1 MKHNSVVRRT
11 LCITGSAVMLAGL
24 LSGYTYKDAAAVSV
38 PAAPAYSVSRP
49 SSDNIT
55 AGSTCVVTATSLY
68 VRSGPG
74 EYYAS
79 RGMLTKGYSVKILEV
94 DGRWG
99 RISDGWICLD
109 YVRLTSGGSGS
120 SQTPAKAGTVTA
132 TTLNIRSGPGT
143 NYSTRGTLTKGYQ
156 VNLLELKNGWGR
168 IDEGWVSLKYISGYE
183 NNTSNS
189 GSGSSVTSGS
199 TVQVTADYLNIRQGA
214 GTNYARVGHLNRG
227 DKVTVLE
234 VSGSWGRI
242 SSGWISLNYVKYV
255 DGGSSSSSST
265 SKISEGDT
273 VKVTASALRVR
284 KGAGTNYPEIGVLYE
299 GRTVKIVEILNG
311 WGRIEDGGW
320 ISLSYVK
327 NANASW

>member
-1 MKHNSVVRRT
+1 MKHNSVIRRT

-24 LSGYTYKDAAAVSV
+24 LSGYMHQDVAAASV
-38 PAAPAYSVSRP
+38 HTAPVYSVSRP

-74 EYYAS
+74 EYYSS
-79 RGMLTKGYSVKILEV
+79 RGMLTNGYSVNILEV

-109 YVRLTSGGSGS
+109 YVRLTSGGSSS
-120 SQTPAKAGTVTA
+120 SQSTAKAGTVTA

-156 VNLLELKNGWGR
+156 VNLLELRNGWGR
-168 IDEGWVSLKYISGYE
+168 IDDGWVSLKYISGYE

-189 GSGSSVTSGS
+189 SSSSVSNGS
-199 TVQVTADYLNIRQGA
+199 TVQVTADYLNVRQGA

-227 DKVTVLE
+227 DKVTILE
-234 VSGSWGRI
+234 VNGSWGRI
-242 SSGWISLNYVKYV
+242 SNGWISLNYVKYLNS
-255 DGGSSSSSST
+255 DSSSST
-265 SKISEGDT
+265 SNSKISEGDT
-273 VKVTASALRVR
+273 VKVIASALRVR

-299 GRTVKIVEILNG
+299 GRTVKIVEIING
-311 WGRIEDGGW
+311 WGRIDDGGW